1 MDYKET
7 LLLPQTA
14 FPMRGNLPQN
24 EPARYAKWFSKE
36 ESAYARMIKNREN
49 SSKTFILH
57 DGPPYAHDQESRKQ
71 FQDVYFARRTSVCE
85 RAYSYRTCTQ

>member
-7 LLLPQTA
+7 LLLPQTD

-36 ESAYARMIKNREN
+36 SNAYARMIENRKNAP
-49 SSKTFILH
+49 KHLFFTMALPMPMDTFILVTH
-57 DGPPYAHDQESRKQ
+57 
-71 FQDVYFARRTSVCE
+71 
-85 RAYSYRTCTQ
+85 